1 MAYTKM
7 INKDRKE
14 VSPTSA
20 TFQAAAAKADWAHAP
35 AFYQILTDQPG
46 AQSWPIT
53 SATFVLLPKQT
64 RDAAATSEVLRFF
77 VWAFAN
83 GGKVA
88 EDLEY
93 VPIPSPAVML
103 IKKSWSANLKNAE
116 GKPLVDH
123 LSK

>member
-7 INKDRKE
+7 INKDGKE

-53 SATFVLLPKQT
+53 SATFILLPKQT
-64 RDAAATSEVLRFF
+64 GDAAATSEVLSSSS
-77 VWAFAN
+77 
-83 GGKVA
+83 G
-88 EDLEY
+88 
-93 VPIPSPAVML
+93 PSPMAARWRRIL
-103 IKKSWSANLKNAE
+103 NTFRFR
-116 GKPLVDH
+116 PLR
-123 LSK
+123 

>member
-1 MAYTKM
+1 M
-7 INKDRKE
+7 
-14 VSPTSA
+14 
-20 TFQAAAAKADWAHAP
+20 
-35 AFYQILTDQPG
+35 LT
-46 AQSWPIT
+46 AERI
-53 SATFVLLPKQT
+53 A
-64 RDAAATSEVLRFF
+64 
-77 VWAFAN
+77 AN

-123 LSK
+123 LSQ